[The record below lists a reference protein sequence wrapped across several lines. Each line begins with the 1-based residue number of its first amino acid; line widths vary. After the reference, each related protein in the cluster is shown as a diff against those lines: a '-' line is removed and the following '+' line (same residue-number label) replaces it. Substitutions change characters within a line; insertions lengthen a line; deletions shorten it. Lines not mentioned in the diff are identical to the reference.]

1 MKQDWKPG
9 TMIYPLPA
17 VLVSCGSTEEEYNI
31 ITVAWAGTICTNP
44 PNVLYIR
51 IAPNVTLIPFLKTQ
65 YWSLSSTSLPGIWPF
80 ATDWCGVRSGK
91 RIIIS
96 FKK

>member
-44 PNVLYIR
+44 PMCYISVR
-51 IAPNVTLIPFLKTQ
+51 PERHSYPILKRNM
-65 YWSLSSTSLPGIWPF
+65 SLSSTSLPGIWLLLPIG
-80 ATDWCGVRSGK
+80 AVCAPEE
-91 RIIIS
+91 IIIS

>member
-17 VLVSCGSTEEEYNI
+17 LLVSCGSTEEEYNI

-44 PNVLYIR
+44 AMCLYIR
-51 IAPNVTLIPFLKTQ
+51 ASGTPFLPHSETE
-65 YWSLSSTSLPGIWPF
+65 YGIRHQPYYQKH
-80 ATDWCGVRSGK
+80 GIRYRLVRSAFGQ
-91 RIIIS
+91 RL
-96 FKK
+96 